1 MADVRGLL
9 QTTYENGWT
18 DRVLA
23 EHLEASDLQITRWQL
38 GRERPDSPAVLSLA
52 LDHLLEQGQE
62 PDNNRRRRD
71 WEPVVHRASGGTGAQ
86 TGPAGFPHG
95 GSESLGVGEGSAR
108 PVGVSVASPG
118 RGGGS
123 PGGEAEG
130 VGQGQGGASLPEG
143 EAAVWLCQGALPG
156 LGEEHAAS
164 GVVAGTEETDGS
176 RRSSGG
182 IAAASAGPN
191 QAPRPFQAPAVLAGA
206 KSEAADIH
214 QHGQKAGH
222 IRESWPIKYKTGRT
236 RLVQRIPRFLP
247 AVGMTSLGVGMTG
260 RGWECLPLRGGTG

>member
-38 GRERPDSPAVLSLA
+38 GQERPDSPAVLSLA
-52 LDHLLEQGQE
+52 LGHFLEQGQE
-62 PDNNRRRRD
+62 PDNDCRRRD
-71 WEPVVHRASGGTGAQ
+71 WEPVVHRAGGGTGGQ

-108 PVGVSVASPG
+108 PVGVSVAGPG

-130 VGQGQGGASLPEG
+130 VGQGQGGDHPFLKVKRLFGYAKVRYRGL
-143 EAAVWLCQGALPG
+143 AKNTQRLALLLG
-156 LGEEHAAS
+156 LGKLMTAEGHL
-164 GVVAGTEETDGS
+164 
-176 RRSSGG
+176 GG
-182 IAAASAGPN
+182 
-191 QAPRPFQAPAVLAGA
+191 
-206 KSEAADIH
+206 
-214 QHGQKAGH
+214 
-222 IRESWPIKYKTGRT
+222 
-236 RLVQRIPRFLP
+236 
-247 AVGMTSLGVGMTG
+247 
-260 RGWECLPLRGGTG
+260 